1 MMKAAAVGGA
11 AMIAGGAAAQTAG
24 AGSNIAHHV
33 LFWLKRSGSE
43 EDRAALIAGLQDLAK
58 IKEIL
63 SLQVGVPA
71 STESRDVVD
80 ASFDV
85 SELMMFDSLADQK
98 IYQDHPLHQAFIAK
112 HSNLWRKVVVYDVR
126 TV

>member
-1 MMKAAAVGGA
+1 MVAGA
-11 AMIAGGAAAQTAG
+11 ASAQASASG
-24 AGSNIAHHV
+24 PKIAHHV
-33 LFWLKRSGSE
+33 FFWLKRSGSE
-43 EDRAALIAGLQDLAK
+43 EDRAALIAGLQGLAK
-58 IKEIL
+58 IKEIR

-85 SELMMFDSLADQK
+85 SELMIFDSLADQK

-112 HSNLWRKVVVYDVR
+112 HSNLWRKVVVYDVK

>member
-1 MMKAAAVGGA
+1 MV
-11 AMIAGGAAAQTAG
+11 AGGASAQPAAAS
-24 AGSNIAHHV
+24 GSKIAHHV
-33 LFWLKRSGSE
+33 FFWLKRSGSKD
-43 EDRAALIAGLQDLAK
+43 DRAALIAGLQGLSK
-58 IKEIL
+58 IEVIR

-85 SELMMFDSLADQK
+85 SELMIFDSLADQK

-112 HSNLWRKVVVYDVR
+112 HSNLWRKVVVYDVK